1 MEKRK
6 PSCTVTG
13 DVNWCSEYGV
23 KIEIPYDL
31 AISLLGIYPDKAIIK
46 RCMHALLIAVLL
58 TVTKTQKQPKCPLVD
73 EWVKNIWSV
82 YTIEYYLAIRNN

>member
-1 MEKRK
+1 MVQLLWR
-6 PSCTVTG
+6 TV
-13 DVNWCSEYGV
+13 WRFLKKV
-23 KIEIPYDL
+23 KIELQYDL
-31 AISLLGIYPDKAIIK
+31 AILLLGIYPDKAIIK

-82 YTIEYYLAIRNN
+82 YTMEYYLAIRNN